1 MPEVADGGKTL
12 TIRIRQGITFHDGS
26 DLTAS
31 DVVASLKRWMEIA
44 SRGKLAATH
53 VTGVEAVDDHTIR
66 LSLNEPFAPLT
77 SLLALN
83 NSAAAILP
91 EATVANPPEQVIG
104 SGPYMLKERAPAR
117 TLPPVRPAAHKS
129 T

>member
-1 MPEVADGGKTL
+1 
-12 TIRIRQGITFHDGS
+12 
-26 DLTAS
+26 
-31 DVVASLKRWMEIA
+31 MEIA
-44 SRGKLAATH
+44 SRCKLAATH

-83 NSAAAILP
+83 NSAAVILP
-91 EATVANPPEQVIG
+91 EENVANPLEKVIG
-104 SGPYMLKERAPAR
+104 SGPYMLKERAPDRYIQLVRFDGYKSREGEPNGYGGAR
-117 TLPPVRPAAHKS
+117 RSEEHTSELQSLMR